1 MRSLERHRDVG
12 AYALGVLDAADVFR
26 FEDHLADCPACLR
39 ALDELGATTRQLE
52 RYGRLTPPSV
62 DPFTAP
68 DPALLDRLLCEIR
81 RRRGRRGRRLYAV
94 AAAVVISAAAPVA
107 GILTASDAEP
117 ARISARGPDGVSA
130 TLTARDRVWG
140 TELGLTMR
148 EATPLP
154 WVCELVAV
162 GADGSEQAVTT
173 WRMGASTVR
182 VRGVA
187 ALHPAQTD
195 RYEVRTA
202 DGRLLLTLHRR
213 PSL

>member
-1 MRSLERHRDVG
+1 MRPLERHRDVG
-12 AYALGVLDAADVFR
+12 AYALGVLDTADAFR
-26 FEDHLADCPACLR
+26 FEDHLAACPACLL

-52 RYGRLTPPSV
+52 CYGRLTPPSV
-62 DPFTAP
+62 DPFAAP
-68 DPALLDRLLCEIR
+68 DPALLARLLRESR
-81 RRRGRRGRRLYAV
+81 RLRERRGRRLYAV
-94 AAAVVISAAAPVA
+94 AAAVVISVAAPAA
-107 GILTASDAEP
+107 GILTASHAGP
-117 ARISARGPDGVSA
+117 ARVSAHGPDGVSA
-130 TLTARDRVWG
+130 TLTARERVWG

-148 EATPLP
+148 EKTPLP

-173 WRMGASTVR
+173 WRMGARTVR

-202 DGRLLLTLHRR
+202 GGQVLLTLHR
-213 PSL
+213 P